1 VHRLAAGPTAAAA
14 DYGVQVASYPE
25 RALAEAALARL
36 AAEGGPPLQL
46 FRADLGARG
55 VWHRVIAVGFPDA
68 TAAQAHRERLRTE
81 GREVGP
87 ILRIERG
94 R

>member
-1 VHRLAAGPTAAAA
+1 VHRLARGGAAASA

-25 RALAEAALARL
+25 RAEAEAAVTRL
-36 AAEGGPPLQL
+36 AALGGPPLQV
-46 FRADLGARG
+46 FRADLGPRG
-55 VWHRVIAVGFPDA
+55 VWHRVIVVGFPDA
-68 TAAQAHRERLRTE
+68 SAAQAHRARLRTE
-81 GREVGP
+81 GREPGP